1 MAKFCT
7 NCGKKLV
14 DGKPCDCMK
23 KQSKKVEEVEVVESN
38 AGDMLNDFLE
48 AFKGIFAKP
57 VETMKKY
64 ANSSKIILAMI
75 MIAVN
80 SLVFGLYVYLFAKES
95 IGLFSSSLLGIG
107 RAASVPASVFFWPF
121 LFMIVFFFALA
132 GLLYL
137 FCGPV
142 LKDEVDFKE
151 IVGLVG
157 VNALLTTV
165 TILVAL
171 IFIFIKP
178 VISIILLAIGGV
190 MYLLNTYHGFT
201 NLVVIDKN
209 KMMYVFT
216 ASYAITLFIVCYLL
230 PKIFM

>member
-64 ANSSKIILAMI
+64 ANSSKIILVMI

-142 LKDEVDFKE
+142 LKDEADFKQTKKLFKEKGYDPRYYVVCDDQSQVPYLYFDHNDVISEIEILVAGKLRFLPEVSE
-151 IVGLVG
+151 IVG
-157 VNALLTTV
+157 A
-165 TILVAL
+165 
-171 IFIFIKP
+171 
-178 VISIILLAIGGV
+178 II
-190 MYLLNTYHGFT
+190 NS
-201 NLVVIDKN
+201 KN
-209 KMMYVFT
+209 YKDDR
-216 ASYAITLFIVCYLL
+216 
-230 PKIFM
+230 KIFYPEE